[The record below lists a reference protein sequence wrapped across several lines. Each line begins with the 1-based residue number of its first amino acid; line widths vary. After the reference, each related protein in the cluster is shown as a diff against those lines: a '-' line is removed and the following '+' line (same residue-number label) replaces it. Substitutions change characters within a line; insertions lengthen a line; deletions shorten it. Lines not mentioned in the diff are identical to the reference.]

1 MLGLLAS
8 RSIVQTVYE
17 VRACNPQ
24 SKVWAHISDSSFF
37 WRRLRASSISASSS
51 SYMQKSSLNA

>member
-1 MLGLLAS
+1 M
-8 RSIVQTVYE
+8 RTVYE

-37 WRRLRASSISASSS
+37 WRRLLASSISASSS